1 MRTRISTDK
10 VQLFSYFITISLIGS
25 VLLSLPFSY
34 KSAIAVPYVDALF
47 TSVSAVCVTG
57 LSTLNMDIY
66 TTAGFLVIMML
77 IEFGGLGII
86 SFIAL
91 YIAVP
96 QRKVS
101 LVNRTVIREF
111 FIDDVET
118 EPRKVLKSILFFT
131 FLIQLLAALILFFAF
146 QKEGSNQPILDAL
159 FHSVSAFCNAGFST
173 YNDSLVGFRS
183 NHILVITI
191 MFLIVS
197 GGIGFMVLTDI
208 FNSCIRRK
216 KKMSF
221 HSRIVLL
228 VTFLLIFFAALFF
241 FIFEYNHSMKEL
253 SLIDK
258 IVASLFQSITP
269 RTAGFEVV
277 SQKLYSPITKL
288 ITTVLMFI
296 GGSPGSIAG
305 GVKTTTFLIVF
316 LYAIRGNTERTGMN
330 LHKRNIETAVIE
342 KAFSIVAKS
351 LMIIVLSL
359 AILMVTEQTALSNN
373 SCSVFDL
380 LFEVI
385 SAFATVGLSLGVTAD
400 LSFWGKIVIIATMF
414 IGRTGVFA
422 MALGFSRHEK
432 EKFFE
437 YPSASLIVG

>member
-10 VQLFSYFITISLIGS
+10 VQMFSYFIVLSLLGS
-25 VLLSLPFSY
+25 LLLSLPQAY
-34 KSAIAVPYVDALF
+34 NTRVPAPYVDALF

-57 LSTLNMDIY
+57 LSTLNMDVY
-66 TTAGFLVIMML
+66 TPAGFFIIMFL

-101 LVNRTVIREF
+101 LVNRTVIRDF

-118 EPRKVLKSILFFT
+118 EPRKILKSILVFT
-131 FLIQLLAALILFFAF
+131 LLIQILSAVVLFFAF
-146 QKEGSNQPILDAL
+146 RDEGSVKPVLDAL

-183 NHILVITI
+183 NRVIVITI
-191 MFLIVS
+191 MFLIVA

-208 FNSCIRRK
+208 FNSLFLRK

-228 VTFLLIFFAALFF
+228 VTFLLIVIAAAIF
-241 FIFEYNHSMKEL
+241 FIFEGNNAMKGL
-253 SLIDK
+253 SLTDK
-258 IVASLFQSITP
+258 VLASLFQSITP
-269 RTAGFEVV
+269 RTAGFEVI
-277 SQKLYSPITKL
+277 SQKAYFPITKL
-288 ITTVLMFI
+288 VTTVLMFV

-305 GVKTTTFLIVF
+305 GVKTTTFLVVF
-316 LYAIRGNTERTGMN
+316 LYAIRGNTERDGMN
-330 LHKRNIETAVIE
+330 MHKRNIDTAVIE

-359 AILMVTEQTALSNN
+359 SFLLVTEQTALAEN
-373 SCSVFDL
+373 SCSVFEL
-380 LFEVI
+380 LFEVV
-385 SAFATVGLSLGVTAD
+385 SAFATVGLSLGVTAN
-400 LSFWGKIVIIATMF
+400 LTFWGKIVIIATMF
-414 IGRTGVFA
+414 VGRTGIFA
-422 MALGFSRHEK
+422 MALGFARYEK

-437 YPSASLIVG
+437 YPSASIMVG

>member
-10 VQLFSYFITISLIGS
+10 VQMFSYFIAISLIGS

-34 KSAIAVPYVDALF
+34 KSGTAAPYVDALF

-57 LSTLNMDIY
+57 LSTVNMDIY
-66 TTAGFLVIMML
+66 TRAGFFVIMAL

-118 EPRKVLKSILFFT
+118 EPRKILKSILVFT
-131 FLIQLLAALILFFAF
+131 FLIQFLSALILYFAF
-146 QKEGSNQPILDAL
+146 RAEGSTQPYLDAL

-183 NHILVITI
+183 NHVIVITI

-197 GGIGFMVLTDI
+197 GGIGFMVMTDI
-208 FNSCIRRK
+208 FSSIVLRK

-228 VTFLLIFFAALFF
+228 VTFLLIVSAALIFF
-241 FIFEYNHSMKEL
+241 LFEKNGSMKDL
-253 SLIDK
+253 SLPDK
-258 IVASLFQSITP
+258 ILASLFQSITP
-269 RTAGFEVV
+269 RTAGFEVI

-288 ITTVLMFI
+288 VTSVLMFI

-330 LHKRNIETAVIE
+330 MHKRNIDTAVIE

-351 LMIIVLSL
+351 LMIIVFSL
-359 AILMVTEQTALSNN
+359 AFLLVTEQNALAND
-373 SCSVFDL
+373 SCSIFEL

-385 SAFATVGLSLGVTAD
+385 SAFATVGLSLGVTAH
-400 LSFWGKIVIIATMF
+400 LTFWGKIVIIATMF
-414 IGRTGVFA
+414 IGRTGIFA

-437 YPSASLIVG
+437 YPSASIMVG

>member
-10 VQLFSYFITISLIGS
+10 VQMFSYFIAICLLGSL
-25 VLLSLPFSY
+25 LLSLPFSY
-34 KSAIAVPYVDALF
+34 KSGSAVPYVDALF

-57 LSTLNMDIY
+57 LSTVNMDIY
-66 TTAGFLVIMML
+66 TTAGFVVIMML

-96 QRKVS
+96 QRKMS

-118 EPRKVLKSILFFT
+118 EPRKILKSILFFT
-131 FLIQLLAALILFFAF
+131 FLIQIVSASVLYFAF
-146 QKEGSNQPILDAL
+146 RKEGSGHPVLDAL

-173 YNDSLVGFRS
+173 YNASLAGFRS
-183 NHILVITI
+183 NHVIMVTI

-197 GGIGFMVLTDI
+197 GGIGFMVLTDLY
-208 FNSCIRRK
+208 NSFVLRNK
-216 KKMSF
+216 KLSF

-228 VTFLLIFFAALFF
+228 VTFFLIFFSALVFF
-241 FIFEYNHSMKEL
+241 LFESHNAMKEL
-253 SLIDK
+253 SLADK
-258 IVASLFQSITP
+258 IYASLFQSITP

-277 SQKLYSPITKL
+277 SQKLYSPISKL
-288 ITTVLMFI
+288 ITSVLMFI

-316 LYAIRGNTERTGMN
+316 LYAVRGNTERSGMN
-330 LHKRNIETAVIE
+330 MHKRNIDTAVIE

-351 LMIIVLSL
+351 LLIVLFSL
-359 AILMVTEQTALSNN
+359 AVLLVTERASLVANA
-373 SCSVFDL
+373 CSIFDL

-385 SAFATVGLSLGVTAD
+385 SAFATVGLSLGVTSN
-400 LSFWGKIVIIATMF
+400 LTFWGKIVIIATMF
-414 IGRTGVFA
+414 IGRTGIFA

-437 YPSASLIVG
+437 YPSASIMVG

>member
-10 VQLFSYFITISLIGS
+10 VQMFSYFIAMCLFGS
-25 VLLSLPFSY
+25 FFLSLPFSY
-34 KSAIAVPYVDALF
+34 KSGIAAPYVDALF

-66 TTAGFLVIMML
+66 TPAGFIVIMLL

-118 EPRKVLKSILFFT
+118 EPRKILKSILVFT
-131 FLIQLLAALILFFAF
+131 FLIQMFAAAVLYFAF
-146 QKEGSNQPILDAL
+146 RDEGSNHPLLDAV

-173 YNDSLVGFRS
+173 YNDSLAGFRS
-183 NHILVITI
+183 NHTIVITI
-191 MFLIVS
+191 LFLIVS
-197 GGIGFMVLTDI
+197 GGIGFMVLSDI
-208 FNSCIRRK
+208 FNSVILSRK
-216 KKMSF
+216 KLSF

-228 VTFLLIFFAALFF
+228 VTFLLIASAALCFF
-241 FIFEYNHSMKEL
+241 VIEYDHGMRGLTMS
-253 SLIDK
+253 DK
-258 IVASLFQSITP
+258 VLASLFQSVTP

-277 SQKLYSPITKL
+277 SQQLYFPITQL

-330 LHKRNIETAVIE
+330 MHRRNIDTAVIE

-359 AILMVTEQTALSNN
+359 AFLLLTEQTALADK
-373 SCSVFDL
+373 SCSVFEL
-380 LFEVI
+380 LFEVV
-385 SAFATVGLSLGVTAD
+385 SAFATVGLSLGITAH
-400 LSFWGKIVIIATMF
+400 LTFWGKIVIIATMF
-414 IGRTGVFA
+414 IGRTGIFA
-422 MALGFSRHEK
+422 MALGFARHEK

-437 YPSASLIVG
+437 YPSASIMVG